1 MFSEWLEMLRGEFAH
16 YNGSKF
22 QRDLLAGLTV
32 AAVALP
38 LALAFG
44 VASGADAAA
53 GLVTAILAGVFI
65 GGLGGAS
72 FQISG
77 PTGAMSAVLIVLAA
91 RYGLEGVWVASALAG
106 LIILATGALRLGRI
120 VSFIP
125 TPVISGFTSGIAL
138 IIALGQID
146 NFLGIKTPTAERI
159 TEKIAYYFVH
169 GVAPNWG
176 AVGLA
181 LAVVLVMLYWPR
193 LPQGSHI
200 PGSLMGIVVATLL
213 SLLPGMDAPTIG
225 AIPRTILL
233 EHRLSLAAIPWENL
247 GALVVPAFS
256 IAALGAIESLLCA
269 AVGGNMT
276 GVRPHNNIEL
286 VAQGLGNIL
295 IPFFGGVPATA
306 AIART
311 SVAIKSG
318 GVTRLTSIIHSV
330 ALLVVVFALAPLIG
344 RVPLAALAG
353 VLMVTAWRMNEW
365 HAIRFFFGKRLKHA
379 MIAFTVTLAATV
391 LLDLTQAILIGFA
404 ISSLIFMGQMSELQ
418 ISRRP
423 VDGDQMAAAG
433 HGEGHHHDNAAVYY
447 LSGPLF
453 FAAVRRL
460 HEAVEKHDNADARLI
475 LSMRGVPLIDATGV
489 EVLREIF
496 HRQQAGGGDLLLA
509 GVDSRV
515 ESLLRRSGFLDEF
528 GPQRVY
534 WGTDEAIV
542 ALGMDFSQAPLLVE
556 EPLLVEDMG
565 DVSHETQSSLV
576 FAPHAERAEQ
586 TETDF

>member
-1 MFSEWLEMLRGEFAH
+1 MISEWLEMMRGEFAH
-16 YNGSKF
+16 YNLSKF

-53 GLVTAILAGVFI
+53 GLVTAILAGVLI
-65 GGLGGAS
+65 GGLGGAP

-91 RYGLEGVWVASALAG
+91 RYGLEGVWLAGALAG
-106 LIILATGALRLGRI
+106 LIILITGALRLGRI
-120 VSFIP
+120 VSLIP

-146 NFLGIKTPTAERI
+146 NFLGIKTPAAERI
-159 TEKIAYYFVH
+159 TEKLAYYFEH
-169 GVAPNWG
+169 GVTPNWG

-181 LAVVLVMLYWPR
+181 IVVVLVMLYWPR

-200 PGSLMGIVVATLL
+200 PGSLMGIIVATFL
-213 SLLPGMDAPTIG
+213 SLLPGFDVPTIG

-233 EHRLSLAAIPWENL
+233 EHRLSLGAIPWENL
-247 GALVVPAFS
+247 GDLVVPAFS

-276 GVRPHNNIEL
+276 QIRPHNNIEL
-286 VAQGLGNIL
+286 VAQGLGNII

-306 AIART
+306 AIARS

-318 GVTRLTSIIHSV
+318 SVTRLTSAIHSV

-344 RVPLAALAG
+344 RVPLSALAG

-365 HAIRFFFGKRLKHA
+365 HAIHFFFGKRLKHA

-404 ISSLIFMGQMSELQ
+404 ISGLIFMGQMSELQ
-418 ISRRP
+418 ITRRP
-423 VDGDQMAAAG
+423 VDGKQMAEAG
-433 HGEGHHHDNAAVYY
+433 HGDNHYHRNAAVYY

-460 HEAVEKHDNADARLI
+460 HEAVERHDSADARLI
-475 LSMRGVPLIDATGV
+475 LSMRGVPLIDATGI

-496 HRQQAGGGDLLLA
+496 HRQHAGGGDLFLA

-515 ESLLRRSGFLDEF
+515 EKLLQRSGFLDEF
-528 GPQRVY
+528 GSQRVF

-542 ALGMDFSQAPLLVE
+542 ALGANAPHPSLAMEDLTGDAHHDAQA
-556 EPLLVEDMG
+556 
-565 DVSHETQSSLV
+565 SLV
-576 FAPHAERAEQ
+576 FAPHAERAENA
-586 TETDF
+586 ETDF

>member
-1 MFSEWLEMLRGEFAH
+1 MLHEWLAMIRGEFAH
-16 YNGSKF
+16 YNREKF
-22 QRDLLAGLTV
+22 QQDLLAGLTV

-53 GLVTAILAGVFI
+53 GLVTAILAGLLI
-65 GGLGGAS
+65 GGLGGAP

-91 RYGLEGVWVASALAG
+91 RYGLEGVWMAGAIAG

-120 VSFIP
+120 VSLIP

-146 NFLGIKTPTAERI
+146 NFLGIKTPAAERI
-159 TEKIAYYFVH
+159 TEKIAYYFEH
-169 GVAPNWG
+169 GVDPNWG
-176 AVGLA
+176 AVALA
-181 LAVVLVMLYWPR
+181 LAVVVVMVYWPR
-193 LPQGSHI
+193 IPQGRHL
-200 PGSLMGIVVATLL
+200 PGSLMGIIVATIL
-213 SLLPGMDAPTIG
+213 SLLPGIDAPAIG

-233 EHRLSLAAIPWENL
+233 EHRLSLSAIPWENL
-247 GALVVPAFS
+247 GALVVPALS
-256 IAALGAIESLLCA
+256 IAALGSIESLLCA

-276 GVRPHNNIEL
+276 GIRPHNNIEL

-318 GVTRLTSIIHSV
+318 SVTRLTSIIHSL
-330 ALLVVVFALAPLIG
+330 ALLVIVFALAPAIG

-353 VLMVTAWRMNEW
+353 VLLVTAWRMNEW

-379 MIAFTVTLAATV
+379 MIAFAVTLAATV

-418 ISRRP
+418 ITRRA
-423 VDGDQMAAAG
+423 VDGAQMAAAG
-433 HGEGHHHDNAAVYY
+433 HGDNHYHNNAAVYY

-460 HEAVEKHDNADARLI
+460 HEAVEKHDPASARLI
-475 LSMRGVPLIDATGV
+475 FSMRGVPLIDATGI
-489 EVLREIF
+489 EVLREIL
-496 HRQQAGGGDLLLA
+496 HRQHMGGGNLLLA

-515 ESLLRRSGFLDEF
+515 QTLLQRSGFLDEL
-528 GPQRVY
+528 GRQRIY

-542 ALGMDFSQAPLLVE
+542 ALGADAPHPSLL
-556 EPLLVEDMG
+556 LEDLTG
-565 DVSHETQSSLV
+565 DVSHDAQASLL
-576 FAPHAERAEQ
+576 FAPHAERAEK

>member
-1 MFSEWLEMLRGEFAH
+1 MISEWLEMMRGEFAH
-16 YNGSKF
+16 YNLSKF

-53 GLVTAILAGVFI
+53 GLVTAILAGVLI
-65 GGLGGAS
+65 GGLGGAP

-91 RYGLEGVWVASALAG
+91 RYGLEGVWLAGALAG
-106 LIILATGALRLGRI
+106 LIILVTGALRLGRI
-120 VSFIP
+120 VSLIP

-146 NFLGIKTPTAERI
+146 NFLGIKTPAAERI
-159 TEKIAYYFVH
+159 TEKLAYYFEH
-169 GVAPNWG
+169 GVTPNWG
-176 AVGLA
+176 AMGLA
-181 LAVVLVMLYWPR
+181 IVVVLVMLYWPR

-200 PGSLMGIVVATLL
+200 PGSLMGIIVATFL
-213 SLLPGMDAPTIG
+213 SLLPGFDVPTIG

-247 GALVVPAFS
+247 GDLVVPAFS

-276 GVRPHNNIEL
+276 QIRPHNNIEL
-286 VAQGLGNIL
+286 VAQGLGNII

-306 AIART
+306 AIARS

-318 GVTRLTSIIHSV
+318 SVTRLTSVIHSV

-344 RVPLAALAG
+344 RVPLSALAG

-365 HAIRFFFGKRLKHA
+365 HAIHFFFGKRLKHA

-404 ISSLIFMGQMSELQ
+404 ISGLIFMGQMSELQ
-418 ISRRP
+418 ITRRP
-423 VDGDQMAAAG
+423 VDGKQMAEAG
-433 HGEGHHHDNAAVYY
+433 HGDNHYHRNAAVYY

-460 HEAVEKHDNADARLI
+460 HEAVERHDSADARLI
-475 LSMRGVPLIDATGV
+475 FSMRGVPLIDATGI

-496 HRQQAGGGDLLLA
+496 HRQHAGGGDLFLA

-515 ESLLRRSGFLDEF
+515 EKLLQRSGFLDEF
-528 GPQRVY
+528 GSQRIF

-542 ALGMDFSQAPLLVE
+542 ALGANAPHPSLAMEDLTGDAHHDAQA
-556 EPLLVEDMG
+556 
-565 DVSHETQSSLV
+565 SLV
-576 FAPHAERAEQ
+576 FAPHAERAENA
-586 TETDF
+586 ETDF

>member
-1 MFSEWLEMLRGEFAH
+1 MISEWLEMMRGEFAH
-16 YNGSKF
+16 YTRATF
-22 QRDLLAGLTV
+22 QKDLLAGLTV

-53 GLVTAILAGVFI
+53 GLVTAILAGILI
-65 GGLGGAS
+65 GGLGGAP

-91 RYGLEGVWVASALAG
+91 RYGLEGVWVAGVIAG

-120 VSFIP
+120 VSLIP
-125 TPVISGFTSGIAL
+125 TPVISGFTSGIAV

-146 NFLGIKTPTAERI
+146 NFLGIKTPAAERI
-159 TEKIAYYFVH
+159 TEKIAYYFEH
-169 GVAPNWG
+169 GVTPNWA

-181 LAVVLVMLYWPR
+181 LVVIGVMVYWPR
-193 LPQGSHI
+193 LPQGRHL

-213 SLLPGMDAPTIG
+213 SLLPGMNAPAIG

-233 EHRLSLAAIPWENL
+233 ENRLTFAAIPWDNL

-276 GVRPHNNIEL
+276 GERPHNNIEL
-286 VAQGLGNIL
+286 VAQGLGNVL

-318 GVTRLTSIIHSV
+318 SVTRLTSIIHGL
-330 ALLVVVFALAPLIG
+330 ALLLIVFALAPLIG

-353 VLMVTAWRMNEW
+353 VLLVTAWRMNEW
-365 HAIRFFFGKRLKHA
+365 RAIRFFFGKRLKHA
-379 MIAFTVTLAATV
+379 MIAFGVTLAATV

-423 VDGDQMAAAG
+423 VDGAQMAEAG
-433 HGEGHHHDNAAVYY
+433 HGDGHYHDNAAVYY

-460 HEAVEKHDNADARLI
+460 HEAVEKHDPADARLI
-475 LSMRGVPLIDATGV
+475 FSMRGVPLIDATGI
-489 EVLREIF
+489 EVLRDLF
-496 HRQQAGGGDLLLA
+496 HRQRAGGGDLFLA

-515 ESLLRRSGFLDEF
+515 EKLLQRSGFLEEF
-528 GPQRVY
+528 GVRRIF

-542 ALGMDFSQAPLLVE
+542 ALGANGFAASPA
-556 EPLLVEDMG
+556 VEDLSG
-565 DVSHETQSSLV
+565 DPRHDAQASLV

-586 TETDF
+586 TRTDF

>member
-1 MFSEWLEMLRGEFAH
+1 MLSEWLEMMHDEFAH
-16 YNGSKF
+16 YTRDTF
-22 QRDLLAGLTV
+22 QKDLLAGLTV

-53 GLVTAILAGVFI
+53 GLVTAILAGILI
-65 GGLGGAS
+65 GGLGGAP

-91 RYGLEGVWVASALAG
+91 RYGLEGVWVAGVIAG

-120 VSFIP
+120 VSLIP

-146 NFLGIKTPTAERI
+146 NFLGIKTPAAERI
-159 TEKIAYYFVH
+159 TEKIAYYFEH
-169 GVAPNWG
+169 GVAPNWA

-181 LAVVLVMLYWPR
+181 LVVMGVMIYWPR
-193 LPQGSHI
+193 LPQGRHL

-213 SLLPGMDAPTIG
+213 SLLPGMNAPAIG

-233 EHRLSLAAIPWENL
+233 ENRLTFAAIPWQNL

-318 GVTRLTSIIHSV
+318 SVTRLTSMIHGL
-330 ALLVVVFALAPLIG
+330 ALLLIVFALAPLIG

-353 VLMVTAWRMNEW
+353 VLLVTAWRMNEW

-423 VDGDQMAAAG
+423 VDGAQMAAAG
-433 HGEGHHHDNAAVYY
+433 HGDGHYHDNAAVYY

-460 HEAVEKHDNADARLI
+460 HEAVEKHDPAEARLI
-475 LSMRGVPLIDATGV
+475 FSMRGVPLIDATGI

-496 HRQQAGGGDLLLA
+496 HRQRAGGGDLFLA

-515 ESLLRRSGFLDEF
+515 EKLLQRSGFLEEF
-528 GPQRVY
+528 GSRRIF

-542 ALGMDFSQAPLLVE
+542 ALGANALQPAVLVE
-556 EPLLVEDMG
+556 ELTG
-565 DVSHETQSSLV
+565 DGGHDAQASLV
-576 FAPHAERAEQ
+576 FTPHAERAEQ
-586 TETDF
+586 TRTDF